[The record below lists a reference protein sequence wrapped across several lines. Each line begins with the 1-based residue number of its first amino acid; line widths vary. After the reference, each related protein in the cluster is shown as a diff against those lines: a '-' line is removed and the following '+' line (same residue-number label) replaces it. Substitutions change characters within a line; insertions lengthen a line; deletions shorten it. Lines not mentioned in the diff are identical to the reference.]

1 MSRGFFPMIA
11 TIALSVGVY
20 YLWSVVL
27 QKSDTVGTVLG
38 VITAVLVSAAFVS
51 LKRKK

>member
-1 MSRGFFPMIA
+1 MSGGFFMIA
-11 TIALSVGVY
+11 TIVLSIGVY

-27 QKSDTVGTVLG
+27 QKNETVGTVLG
-38 VITAVLVSAAFVS
+38 VITAVLLSAVFAR